1 MQNFYAI
8 AKNLTTAL
16 VLVVIW
22 ALGMQQAQAV
32 TCATA
37 PVVTL
42 PVSSQA
48 LVCGTTNDIIAANG
62 TQCAGAVVSGT
73 GSTFY
78 LGGTEAMY
86 TFTPTSS
93 GSITITLSTTQTWTG
108 IWLFNGCPG
117 SAGVCVVAVTTST
130 TGGTTTSTVNVTA
143 GTQYY
148 VVFDTWPA
156 PPTPCAAGA
165 TFSIT
170 APPVAPVGC
179 LTAVNGLFPATTF
192 TPTCTGTAQNIT
204 TCGFGSEYSNVNVV
218 TGNSYT
224 FTSSVTTDYIT
235 ISDAAGTITYIA
247 GTTPINWTATIT
259 GTVRFYTHTNS
270 ACGAASACRTKSVS
284 CTVPIPGCL
293 TAVNGLFPAAT
304 FTPTCTGTAQT
315 ITTCGYGSEYSN
327 VNVVSGNIYTFTSS
341 VTTDFITISDAAG
354 TTVLASG
361 TTPVTWTANTTGT
374 IRFYTHTN
382 SACGAASVCRTKS
395 VSCTVS
401 LSGCL
406 TAVNGLFPAAT
417 FTPTCPGGAQNITTC
432 GFGSEYSNVNVV
444 SGNIYTFTS
453 SVTTDFI
460 TISDAAGTTV
470 LASGT
475 TPVTWTA
482 NTTGTIRF
490 YTHTNSACGA
500 ASVCRT
506 KSVSCSSNPDFC
518 TGAIPI
524 TCGTPV
530 SGTTVGFTTDAV
542 GTCVTALNTAPG
554 LWYSLAGFNGEVT
567 ASLCGSAYDTK
578 IGVFTG
584 SCGALTCLTGND
596 DFNCGGVF
604 TTQSQVTFSTVAGT
618 TYYILVTGFSANAG
632 AFTLNTTCT
641 TCAAPTG
648 VTVTGVTATTATV
661 NWNCVGCTGSF
672 IVEYGPAATFT
683 TPGTGAT
690 AGVGGTVVTAAGSPA
705 LLTGLTAGT
714 QYRVFVRQNC
724 AGSFSNNTTGVL
736 FNTPPAND
744 NVCSAIP
751 LVLGANPPYT
761 NAGATTEAGE
771 PVPPGIACSV
781 QNGWCAGQTVSNSVW
796 FTLVGPPSG
805 RVTVS
810 STGFD
815 NQLAIYSA
823 ASCAAVLSGGATL
836 LAANDDFNPGFAAS
850 LNNVCV
856 TPGVTYFVQM
866 DGYSTSTGTATI
878 TVIEVPNT
886 PPTIAGCPANITSCS
901 PLVSW
906 TAPTANDPDGC
917 GTPTLTGTH
926 TPGSVFAPGLT
937 TVTYTATDHA
947 GATATCSFTVN
958 VATITASVSSVSNYN
973 GFGVS
978 CNGGNNGSA
987 TVTASG
993 GTGLTYNWSNGA
1005 TGATANGLSAGNYT
1019 VVVSNAQGCSQT
1031 LLVSITQPTAVT
1043 CSASSTNVGCN
1054 DAATGTASAS
1064 ATGGIGPYTF
1074 NWSNGAT
1081 GANISGLA
1089 AGSYSVTVADANG
1102 CVCTRTVTITQPT
1115 AVQLVSEGVVVDGS
1129 GGSFYS
1135 VYQIV
1140 VTGGTLPYNIAF
1152 TSAGGFATYTVNNGL
1167 VDTDGNGTPDAPG
1180 STINV
1185 TYQNEAQWTLI
1196 LDDANGCVAGAGLVF
1211 SNAGP
1216 NALLNIAS
1224 AAIVADSGTGNGSI
1238 SIVASG
1244 GTPTCPGYNYQWSGP
1259 SNWLGA
1265 SVNSPNI
1272 SNLPSGWYIVV
1283 VTDCSGEQTY
1293 AWYWVP
1299 KQTRGRGKL
1308 AQGETIMAYPNPV
1321 NSQTTIEFSLDV
1333 TAKTTVS
1340 VYALDGKEVAQL
1352 YNGTAEAGEL
1362 YTIPFDVTYLPNGV
1376 YMATL
1381 RTDNGFT
1388 QQIKLTVMH

>member
-1 MQNFYAI
+1 MCRHVLCHWNT
-8 AKNLTTAL
+8 TTACGT
-16 VLVVIW
+16 
-22 ALGMQQAQAV
+22 AS
-32 TCATA
+32 TCIITTIACSSCGATANQCTNTTAFGTATA
-37 PVVTL
+37 PTTLNTTTTISSCSYQTEYSTINSVVAGRIYRVEGPAGTFITVRQGTSSGTVIASGLTPLTFTSTVAGTYYSHWNTTTACGTASTCIVTTITYVGNSPCATPANDLCANAIPISCGVTVNGSTNTATSDAALGNCAIGAGGVPNNGIWYSLAGVSGATTVSLCGSSYDTKLHVYSGSCGTLTCVASSDDFCGLQSEVSFTASAGVTYYVLVNGFGSNTGAFTLLATCTQIPAPCNSATVVTGAL
-42 PVSSQA
+42 PQTVSLNCPGTNLITSA
-48 LVCGTTNDIIAANG
+48 NYLACGSSLYVG
-62 TQCAGAVVSGT
+62 GQEAVVSYTPPTT
-73 GSTFY
+73 GSYNF
-78 LGGTEAMY
+78 AY
-86 TFTPTSS
+86 TGQTYTGIFVYSGCPLVAGSTCVTNVTGS
-93 GSITITLSTTQTWTG
+93 GSSKNVSATLT
-108 IWLFNGCPG
+108 
-117 SAGVCVVAVTTST
+117 AGVTYYIVV
-130 TGGTTTSTVNVTA
+130 
-143 GTQYY
+143 
-148 VVFDTWPA
+148 DTWPS
-156 PPTPCAAGA
+156 PPSPC
-165 TFSIT
+165 
-170 APPVAPVGC
+170 P
-179 LTAVNGLFPATTF
+179 
-192 TPTCTGTAQNIT
+192 GTL
-204 TCGFGSEYSNVNVV
+204 
-218 TGNSYT
+218 
-224 FTSSVTTDYIT
+224 T
-235 ISDAAGTITYIA
+235 IS
-247 GTTPINWTATIT
+247 
-259 GTVRFYTHTNS
+259 
-270 ACGAASACRTKSVS
+270 
-284 CTVPIPGCL
+284 
-293 TAVNGLFPAAT
+293 AAT
-304 FTPTCTGTAQT
+304 P
-315 ITTCGYGSEYSN
+315 
-327 VNVVSGNIYTFTSS
+327 
-341 VTTDFITISDAAG
+341 
-354 TTVLASG
+354 
-361 TTPVTWTANTTGT
+361 PPAND
-374 IRFYTHTN
+374 
-382 SACGAASVCRTKS
+382 V
-395 VSCTVS
+395 
-401 LSGCL
+401 
-406 TAVNGLFPAAT
+406 
-417 FTPTCPGGAQNITTC
+417 
-432 GFGSEYSNVNVV
+432 
-444 SGNIYTFTS
+444 
-453 SVTTDFI
+453 
-460 TISDAAGTTV
+460 
-470 LASGT
+470 
-475 TPVTWTA
+475 
-482 NTTGTIRF
+482 
-490 YTHTNSACGA
+490 
-500 ASVCRT
+500 
-506 KSVSCSSNPDFC
+506 C
-518 TGAIPI
+518 TGATPI
-524 TCGTPV
+524 TCGTPITGNT
-530 SGTTVGFTTDAV
+530 SSASLDAV
-542 GTCVTALNTAPG
+542 GTCGTTLNTAPG
-554 LWYSLAGFNGEVT
+554 LWYSLAGFNGEVI
-567 ASLCGSAYDTK
+567 ASLCGSGYDTK

-596 DFNCGGVF
+596 DFCGL
-604 TTQSQVTFSTVAGT
+604 QSQVTFSTVAGT
-618 TYYILVTGFSANAG
+618 TYYILVTGFSTNAG

-672 IVEYGPAATFT
+672 IVEYGPSATFT

-751 LVLGANPPYT
+751 LVLGANPPYS

-815 NQLAIYSA
+815 NQLAIYAA
-823 ASCAAVLSGGATL
+823 ASCSAVLSGGATL

-856 TPGVTYFVQM
+856 TPGVTYYVQM
-866 DGYSTSTGTATI
+866 DGYATATGTATI

-917 GTPTLTGTH
+917 GTPTLTSTH
-926 TPGSVFAPGLT
+926 APGSVFGPGLT

-1064 ATGGIGPYTF
+1064 ATGGVGPYTF

-1089 AGSYSVTVADANG
+1089 AGSYTVTVADANG

-1180 STINV
+1180 ATINV

-1244 GTPTCPGYNYQWSGP
+1244 GVPTCPGYNYQWSGP

-1362 YTIPFDVTYLPNGV
+1362 YTIPFDVSYLPNGV